1 MKKLIFLFILVLI
14 HIIWMYRSK
23 SASPRYLIV
32 SFFIMAIPFQ
42 VAFPIKEFI
51 LNSNSGTLGATLALL
66 LPLAMALVF
75 IPYFRLSKTE
85 LNLRYNMWMGIILI
99 LLIISFLNPHNYS
112 KIGTLV
118 WAIFIG
124 SHVLLFKILISS
136 ITYAELIKGIFNGL
150 FYLCIVQVIL
160 AICFPLLG
168 ISAVTNL
175 FYEGAGEWATRM
187 GTRPGAVGVFTH
199 PGNLALFTVFASIF
213 FTSCFLVQYKR
224 KAAIYI
230 LILNSITVFLT
241 YSRTSYLVFVF
252 SLFFVYF
259 MYKNAEKKLF
269 SMGNVI
275 KFVVPTSL
283 ILLWLVFYSPL
294 SALFLN
300 SDADEMYT
308 ARLMHWYMA
317 FETFQTNPIFGVGLN
332 AHLEY
337 FFRSA
342 NALETV
348 DINNEFLIK
357 NPIHNIHLIVLVETG
372 FIGFLLWIAFLVSN
386 VTKNKQFVA
395 VLKQKKYSPDAIIM
409 PLSCI
414 GIILAYSIYGLTG
427 WAPFS
432 PGILPFFI
440 FFTFFSIKYRRRFM
454 ASL

>member
-1 MKKLIFLFILVLI
+1 MVI
-14 HIIWMYRSK
+14 HFIWMYRSK

-42 VAFPIKEFI
+42 VAFPIKEFL

-66 LPLAMALVF
+66 LPLAMALLF
-75 IPYFRLSKTE
+75 IRQLRISKTE
-85 LNLRYNMWMGIILI
+85 LNVRQNMWMAIVIGLI
-99 LLIISFLNPHNYS
+99 FISFINPHNYS
-112 KIGTLV
+112 KIGTLIWV
-118 WAIFIG
+118 VFIG
-124 SHVLLFKILISS
+124 SHVLLFKMLISS
-136 ITYAELIKGIFNGL
+136 ITYAELIRGIFNGL
-150 FYLCIVQVIL
+150 FYLCLVQVVL

-175 FYEGAGEWATRM
+175 FYDGAGEWATRM

-199 PGNLALFTVFASIF
+199 PGNLALFTVIASVFFAACFFVNYQRKASIYV
-213 FTSCFLVQYKR
+213 L
-224 KAAIYI
+224 A
-230 LILNSITVFLT
+230 LNTITVVLT
-241 YSRTSYLVFVF
+241 YSRTSYLVFVI
-252 SLFFVYF
+252 SLFFVFF
-259 MYKNAEKKLF
+259 MYRNAEKKLF

-294 SALFLN
+294 SAVFLN

-342 NALETV
+342 NVLETV

-372 FIGFLLWIAFLVSN
+372 LIGFTVWIVFLVSN
-386 VTKNKQFVA
+386 ITKNKQFVA
-395 VLKQKKYSPDAIIM
+395 LLKQKKYSPDAMIM
-409 PLSCI
+409 PLSCM

-454 ASL
+454 ASLQS